1 GTIAGIYV
9 SLSFIGLPA
18 FWAYRYRHAD
28 LDDMPRITWA
38 GNHHPGDPINLALV
52 GTKEE
57 IMYLFL
63 SAGWEGA
70 DPITWGTSFKMAPCS
85 VFKRPYR
92 NAPISNLHLREGKTT
107 HKQDLHFQ
115 LGVGDDPR
123 QRHHVRFW
131 HTDKTEPDDGRP
143 VWIGSA
149 TYDRKAKWLNPLDLK
164 PTHGI
169 DGDVDCER
177 DKLLADLL

>member
-1 GTIAGIYV
+1 MGSTLHESLQSLVATAPLPHPHRRRMRRGLIATGTIAGIYV

-52 GTKEE
+52 GAKEE

-70 DPITWGTSFKMAPCS
+70 DPITWGTSFKM
-85 VFKRPYR
+85 
-92 NAPISNLHLREGKTT
+92 
-107 HKQDLHFQ
+107 
-115 LGVGDDPR
+115 
-123 QRHHVRFW
+123 
-131 HTDKTEPDDGRP
+131 
-143 VWIGSA
+143 
-149 TYDRKAKWLNPLDLK
+149 
-164 PTHGI
+164 
-169 DGDVDCER
+169 
-177 DKLLADLL
+177 